1 MKFLMKKEN
10 LFIRIA
16 IGFVIGIALGFLA
29 PSFSLSIKFL
39 GDIYLNLI
47 KMMIIPIL
55 VCAVA
60 GGIINSSDITAL
72 KRIGVKTVILY
83 VIMFLASFAVSFG
96 VAVTIRPGL
105 NVVFENQ
112 PVYEGDGPA
121 SMSFGEVLT
130 GIVQDNML
138 KAMLDNAVLPTI
150 LFTMIIAIAILA
162 AGEKG
167 KVLKDF
173 INSMSAVAF
182 SVLGMIMETSP
193 VGVMAL
199 MAFSIA
205 ELIMETSPVGVM
217 ALMAFSIAEYG
228 SGIFM
233 AIGKYILCC
242 WLACIAVFIIVFTI
256 PVRLYTR
263 VDLRTYLAACGKV
276 ALMTMSTTS
285 SAATLPTT
293 IRVSTED
300 LGAPASISDFTLPLG
315 CTINMCGGACSFCC
329 ISLFVADFY
338 SLDLPLGKL
347 AAMAVVATLINMAA
361 PGIPGGGIVLMTS
374 YLTIFGLPIDLIGPV
389 AAFYRLLDMAFTTIN
404 VEGDIAANLIIS
416 KSEGLWDPS
425 MVRR

>member
-138 KAMLDNAVLPTI
+138 KAMLDNAILPTI
-150 LFTMIIAIAILA
+150 LFTMLIAIAILA

-205 ELIMETSPVGVM
+205 E
-217 ALMAFSIAEYG
+217 YG

-256 PVRLYTR
+256 PVKLYTG

>member
-138 KAMLDNAVLPTI
+138 KAMLDNAILPTI

-205 ELIMETSPVGVM
+205 E
-217 ALMAFSIAEYG
+217 YG

-256 PVRLYTR
+256 PVKLYTG

>member
-1 MKFLMKKEN
+1 MKKEN

-138 KAMLDNAVLPTI
+138 KAMLDNAILPTI

-205 ELIMETSPVGVM
+205 E
-217 ALMAFSIAEYG
+217 YG

-242 WLACIAVFIIVFTI
+242 WLACIAVFVIVFTI
-256 PVRLYTR
+256 PVKLYTG

-425 MVRR
+425 MARHRPQET

>member
-1 MKFLMKKEN
+1 MKKEN

-205 ELIMETSPVGVM
+205 E
-217 ALMAFSIAEYG
+217 YG

-256 PVRLYTR
+256 PVKLYTG

-416 KSEGLWDPS
+416 KSEGPWDPS
-425 MVRR
+425 MVRRRPQET

>member
-205 ELIMETSPVGVM
+205 E
-217 ALMAFSIAEYG
+217 YG

-256 PVRLYTR
+256 PVKLYTG

-347 AAMAVVATLINMAA
+347 AA

>member
-72 KRIGVKTVILY
+72 KRIGVKTVIMY

-205 ELIMETSPVGVM
+205 E
-217 ALMAFSIAEYG
+217 YG

-256 PVRLYTR
+256 PVKLYTG

>member
-1 MKFLMKKEN
+1 MKKEN

-138 KAMLDNAVLPTI
+138 RAMLDNAVLPTI

-205 ELIMETSPVGVM
+205 E
-217 ALMAFSIAEYG
+217 YG

-242 WLACIAVFIIVFTI
+242 WLACIAVFIIVFII

-425 MVRR
+425 MARHRPQET

>member
-138 KAMLDNAVLPTI
+138 RAMLDNAILPTI

-205 ELIMETSPVGVM
+205 E
-217 ALMAFSIAEYG
+217 YG

-256 PVRLYTR
+256 PVKLYTG

>member
-1 MKFLMKKEN
+1 MKKEN

-138 KAMLDNAVLPTI
+138 KAMLDNAILPTI

-205 ELIMETSPVGVM
+205 E
-217 ALMAFSIAEYG
+217 YG

-242 WLACIAVFIIVFTI
+242 WLDCIAVFIIVFTI
-256 PVRLYTR
+256 PVKLYTG

>member
-138 KAMLDNAVLPTI
+138 KAMLDNAILPTI

-205 ELIMETSPVGVM
+205 E
-217 ALMAFSIAEYG
+217 YG

-256 PVRLYTR
+256 PVKLYTG

-416 KSEGLWDPS
+416 KSEGLWYPS

>member
-205 ELIMETSPVGVM
+205 E
-217 ALMAFSIAEYG
+217 YG

-256 PVRLYTR
+256 PVKLYTG

-300 LGAPASISDFTLPLG
+300 LAAPASISDFTLPLG